1 MKVQDYDPVVD
12 TAVGVAEDPSG
23 NLKMLQVDANG
34 KLKVDSN
41 VDLSGATVNIS
52 GDLVADVNTIE
63 ETLGAKTDTAATE
76 DTGTMSMVSLFKRG
90 LAHLTSILGRIPSNL
105 TVASNRLQVDTGTV
119 PVTDNGG
126 SLTVDGTVTAN
137 VTFPA
142 TQPVSAT
149 ALPLPTGAATETT
162 LSTLNT
168 KIPTLTAASSRL
180 LVDGSGVTQP
190 VSGTVTAT
198 GPLTDTQLRA
208 TAVPVS
214 GTVSV
219 NIRDGSGVALTS
231 AARGTERA
239 LSVQIV
245 DGSGAQI
252 TSFGGT
258 GGGGG
263 AVTQSGNW
271 SVRTQDGA
279 GNDLASSTTAPAG
292 TERGLITRNIPSGTQ
307 TVSGTV
313 TANVSFPATQ
323 PVSATALPLPT
334 GAATETTLST
344 LNTKIPTLTA
354 ASSRLLVDGSGVT
367 QPVSGTVTATGP
379 LTDTQLR
386 ATAVAVSGTVTA
398 TGPLTDTQLRASA
411 VPVSGPLTDTQLR
424 ATAVPV
430 SGPLTDSQLRA
441 SAVPVLLS
449 SAAITE
455 TTGTAAS
462 TSTEVLASNSTRN
475 YLLIQNLSTAPFHI
489 SFGGTA
495 STSTLRIDGGG
506 TLIFEGRFVPTSSVR
521 MIRTEASQSY
531 YIAHA

>member
-1 MKVQDYDPVVD
+1 
-12 TAVGVAEDPSG
+12 
-23 NLKMLQVDANG
+23 
-34 KLKVDSN
+34 
-41 VDLSGATVNIS
+41 
-52 GDLVADVNTIE
+52 
-63 ETLGAKTDTAATE
+63 
-76 DTGTMSMVSLFKRG
+76 
-90 LAHLTSILGRIPSNL
+90 
-105 TVASNRLQVDTGTV
+105 
-119 PVTDNGG
+119 
-126 SLTVDGTVTAN
+126 
-137 VTFPA
+137 
-142 TQPVSAT
+142 
-149 ALPLPTGAATETT
+149 
-162 LSTLNT
+162 
-168 KIPTLTAASSRL
+168 
-180 LVDGSGVTQP
+180 
-190 VSGTVTAT
+190 
-198 GPLTDTQLRA
+198 
-208 TAVPVS
+208 
-214 GTVSV
+214 
-219 NIRDGSGVALTS
+219 
-231 AARGTERA
+231 
-239 LSVQIV
+239 
-245 DGSGAQI
+245 
-252 TSFGGT
+252 
-258 GGGGG
+258 
-263 AVTQSGNW
+263 
-271 SVRTQDGA
+271 
-279 GNDLASSTTAPAG
+279 
-292 TERGLITRNIPSGTQ
+292 LITRNIPSGTQ